1 MIKGFHIG
9 LFVDGIVLAISIAF
23 LAKLYYSGEVTC
35 FCGNGVTMT
44 LVATA
49 FVVFSIKAFR
59 LYLLLMGRGL
69 QWRRYVFLFCMT
81 SFVSILLPFKAG
93 EIFRLY
99 VFGKALGGYIKG
111 ASLIFLDR
119 FVDTL
124 GLLSVII
131 VGKLMFSW
139 TFDVPLVMSLVGIMG
154 MLVALYLFLPG
165 FLKYWR
171 QNMLEGRSSSVRLA
185 WLEMIK
191 FIDNAYLDVRQML
204 QGRFGLLI
212 FMSILSWSVEMGSLI
227 VLRTVPYNGI
237 DNLFPRY
244 LDAAL
249 LQVRFLPQLN
259 FVVISSVLLLLA
271 NAIVLFSG
279 MHKATKNQ

>member
-1 MIKGFHIG
+1 MVKGFHIG

-23 LAKLYYSGEVTC
+23 LAELCYSGKVTC
-35 FCGNGVTMT
+35 FCGNGIAVT

-59 LYLLLMGRGL
+59 LYLLLMGHGL
-69 QWRRYVFLFCMT
+69 QRRRYVLLFCMT

-99 VFGKALGGYIKG
+99 VFGKALGDYIRG

-124 GLLSVII
+124 GLLSVIL

-139 TFDVPLVMSLVGIMG
+139 TFDIPLLVSLGGVTGG
-154 MLVALYLFLPG
+154 LVALYLFLPG
-165 FLKYWR
+165 FLRFWR
-171 QNMLEGRSSSVRLA
+171 QNLLEGRSSSVRLA
-185 WLEMIK
+185 ALEMIK

-204 QGRFGLLI
+204 QGRFVLLI

-227 VLRTVPYNGI
+227 ILRTIQYGGI

-249 LQVRFLPQLN
+249 MQVRFLPQLN

-271 NAIVLFSG
+271 SVIALFVG
-279 MHKATKNQ
+279 THKSTNQ

>member
-1 MIKGFHIG
+1 MVKGFHIG
-9 LFVDGIVLAISIAF
+9 LFVDGVVLAISIAF
-23 LAKLYYSGEVTC
+23 FAELCYSGNVTC
-35 FCGNGVTMT
+35 FCGNGIAVT

-59 LYLLLMGRGL
+59 LYLLLMGHGL
-69 QWRRYVFLFCMT
+69 QWRRYVLLFCMT

-99 VFGKALGGYIKG
+99 VFGKALGDYIRG

-124 GLLSVII
+124 GLLSVIL

-139 TFDVPLVMSLVGIMG
+139 TFDIPLLVSLGGVTGG
-154 MLVALYLFLPG
+154 LVALYLFLPG
-165 FLKYWR
+165 FLRFWR
-171 QNMLEGRSSSVRLA
+171 QNLLEGRSSSVRLA
-185 WLEMIK
+185 ALEMIK

-204 QGRFGLLI
+204 QGRFVLLI

-227 VLRTVPYNGI
+227 ILRTIQYGGI

-249 LQVRFLPQLN
+249 MQVRFLPQLN

-271 NAIVLFSG
+271 SVIALFVG
-279 MHKATKNQ
+279 THKSTNQ